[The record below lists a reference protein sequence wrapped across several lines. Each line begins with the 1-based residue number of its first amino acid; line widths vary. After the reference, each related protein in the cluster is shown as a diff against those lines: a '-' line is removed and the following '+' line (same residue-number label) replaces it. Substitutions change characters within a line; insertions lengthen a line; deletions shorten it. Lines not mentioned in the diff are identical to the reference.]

1 MKKLILFALTAL
13 AVQTT
18 VAQNKFVLGV
28 DLGVIAPASNAK
40 NYSKSGALFN
50 VNGELFI
57 DGLPKWLGFTLDLQ
71 YAGLGKYSKYY
82 NYNNGN
88 QNYDYYEN
96 KVSVFSGLVG
106 ANYHFDLNSDTWGL
120 YAGLALGFNNVTFRD
135 RWENYDK
142 GIYNYGYERTTS
154 ALGFGV
160 MPRIGG
166 SFNLSDNVALN
177 LELDILATGVATGKY
192 KYNGY
197 GYYNSSE
204 GLTFIPLKFGVRFT
218 L

>member
-1 MKKLILFALTAL
+1 MKKLIVFALTVF

-18 VAQNKFVLGV
+18 LAQNKFILGV
-28 DLGVIAPASNAK
+28 DLGLMAPAGHSK
-40 NYSKSGALFN
+40 NYSKTGGLIN

-57 DGLPKWLGFTLDLQ
+57 GSLPKWLGFTFDLQ
-71 YAGLGKYSKYY
+71 YAGLGKYTKYY

-88 QNYDYYEN
+88 KDYDYYEN
-96 KVSVFSGLVG
+96 KVSVFSGLFG
-106 ANYHFDLNSDTWGL
+106 ANYHFDLNSDKWGL

-135 RWENYDK
+135 RWEDYNN
-142 GIYNYGYERTTS
+142 GVFNYGYERTTS
-154 ALGFGV
+154 ALGFGA

-166 SFNLSDNVALN
+166 SYSITDNIALN

-192 KYNGY
+192 KYTGY
-197 GYYNSSE
+197 GYYNTSE
-204 GLTFIPLKFGVRFT
+204 SLTFIPLKFGVRFK